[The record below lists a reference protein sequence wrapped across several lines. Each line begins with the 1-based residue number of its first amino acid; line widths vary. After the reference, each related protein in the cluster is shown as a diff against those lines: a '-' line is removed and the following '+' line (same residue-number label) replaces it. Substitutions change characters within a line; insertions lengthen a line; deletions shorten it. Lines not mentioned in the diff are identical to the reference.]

1 MNNTFMVTPMNQ
13 MISLKP
19 GETYTGF
26 IKVANS
32 GESSDDFAYKV
43 SVAPYSVLGEEYDA
57 DLATMSNHSMI
68 VDWIS
73 LDKNS
78 GILNPNETSEVYF
91 TITVPSDAPAG
102 GQYASLLVTDDTSSL
117 VGRGSMVNS
126 VFEIASLIYADVAGE
141 TVEKGEVL
149 ENNIPGWVTSA
160 PIMVNGLLSNNGNVH
175 EIAITTIEARNII
188 TGEKILPT
196 EQNMGRYTEVVM
208 PETTR
213 RTNYNIT
220 NLPLIGIVE
229 VKQSIYYNG
238 ASSVEIKNVIIC
250 PIWFIIL
257 AVILICSIIGATV
270 MLIRKRRKTK
280 NN

>member
-117 VGRGSMVNS
+117 AGRGSMVNS

-141 TVEKGEVL
+141 TVREGEVL